1 MITITN
7 ISKAYAATPVL
18 EGCSLQV
25 PDGAIY
31 ALAGRNGAGKS
42 TLLKLAAGFLCPD
55 TGEIR
60 VQGKQT
66 WENRE
71 SIQKDIGTL
80 IDVPVFYEHLS
91 AAENLK
97 LQQAYQ
103 KTDTDIGG
111 ILEKVGLSGISE
123 KPVSAFSTG
132 MRQRL
137 AIARALLH
145 NPRVLLL
152 DEPLNGLDPLGAE
165 ELRSLF
171 VSLAEEGKTLLI
183 SSHILSDISAMA
195 DTVGILSGH
204 RICREFDMEQ
214 YRGSRK
220 EAFEQEVIA
229 AMKLIRLEWKKINP
243 APYLGTALGL
253 LALSMLIALLFCF
266 LPESE
271 WGPAQMSL
279 SRNWHF
285 LILLVSCVTL
295 FSYTMLGAV
304 LSSRVIL
311 TEFLGKNKLLVFS
324 WPISRKRLFAAKTAF
339 LFLFTIAGTFISNL
353 LAVLTTLLLSNLF
366 HGFPGAFTADDLG
379 YLLLVSFSIALLASC
394 ICLAAVRFGFWK
406 KSPTAVI
413 VSALILIAPMTN
425 MASAN
430 LYGGLSLIVFTLIMA
445 VAFLFVYGNL
455 SKKIV
460 SMEAL

>member
-18 EGCSLQV
+18 EGCSFQV

-55 TGEIR
+55 IGEIR

-91 AAENLK
+91 AVENLK

-220 EAFEQEVIA
+220 EAFEQEVLA
-229 AMKLIRLEWKKINP
+229 AMKGE
-243 APYLGTALGL
+243 
-253 LALSMLIALLFCF
+253 
-266 LPESE
+266 
-271 WGPAQMSL
+271 
-279 SRNWHF
+279 
-285 LILLVSCVTL
+285 
-295 FSYTMLGAV
+295 
-304 LSSRVIL
+304 
-311 TEFLGKNKLLVFS
+311 TE
-324 WPISRKRLFAAKTAF
+324 
-339 LFLFTIAGTFISNL
+339 
-353 LAVLTTLLLSNLF
+353 
-366 HGFPGAFTADDLG
+366 
-379 YLLLVSFSIALLASC
+379 
-394 ICLAAVRFGFWK
+394 
-406 KSPTAVI
+406 
-413 VSALILIAPMTN
+413 
-425 MASAN
+425 
-430 LYGGLSLIVFTLIMA
+430 
-445 VAFLFVYGNL
+445 
-455 SKKIV
+455 
-460 SMEAL
+460 

>member
-18 EGCSLQV
+18 EGCSFQV

-55 TGEIR
+55 IGEIR

-91 AAENLK
+91 AVENLK

-145 NPRVLLL
+145 NPRVILL

-220 EAFEQEVIA
+220 EAFEQEVLA
-229 AMKLIRLEWKKINP
+229 AMKGE
-243 APYLGTALGL
+243 
-253 LALSMLIALLFCF
+253 
-266 LPESE
+266 
-271 WGPAQMSL
+271 
-279 SRNWHF
+279 
-285 LILLVSCVTL
+285 
-295 FSYTMLGAV
+295 
-304 LSSRVIL
+304 
-311 TEFLGKNKLLVFS
+311 TE
-324 WPISRKRLFAAKTAF
+324 
-339 LFLFTIAGTFISNL
+339 
-353 LAVLTTLLLSNLF
+353 
-366 HGFPGAFTADDLG
+366 
-379 YLLLVSFSIALLASC
+379 
-394 ICLAAVRFGFWK
+394 
-406 KSPTAVI
+406 
-413 VSALILIAPMTN
+413 
-425 MASAN
+425 
-430 LYGGLSLIVFTLIMA
+430 
-445 VAFLFVYGNL
+445 
-455 SKKIV
+455 
-460 SMEAL
+460 

>member
-18 EGCSLQV
+18 ENCSLQV

-55 TGEIR
+55 IGEIR
-60 VQGKQT
+60 IQGKQT

-91 AAENLK
+91 AVENLK

-220 EAFEQEVIA
+220 EAFEQEVLA
-229 AMKLIRLEWKKINP
+229 AMK
-243 APYLGTALGL
+243 G
-253 LALSMLIALLFCF
+253 
-266 LPESE
+266 
-271 WGPAQMSL
+271 
-279 SRNWHF
+279 
-285 LILLVSCVTL
+285 
-295 FSYTMLGAV
+295 
-304 LSSRVIL
+304 
-311 TEFLGKNKLLVFS
+311 
-324 WPISRKRLFAAKTAF
+324 
-339 LFLFTIAGTFISNL
+339 
-353 LAVLTTLLLSNLF
+353 
-366 HGFPGAFTADDLG
+366 
-379 YLLLVSFSIALLASC
+379 
-394 ICLAAVRFGFWK
+394 
-406 KSPTAVI
+406 
-413 VSALILIAPMTN
+413 
-425 MASAN
+425 
-430 LYGGLSLIVFTLIMA
+430 
-445 VAFLFVYGNL
+445 
-455 SKKIV
+455 
-460 SMEAL
+460 EAE

>member
-55 TGEIR
+55 IGEIR
-60 VQGKQT
+60 IQGKQT

-111 ILEKVGLSGISE
+111 ILGKVGLSGISE

-220 EAFEQEVIA
+220 EAFEQEVLA
-229 AMKLIRLEWKKINP
+229 AMK
-243 APYLGTALGL
+243 G
-253 LALSMLIALLFCF
+253 
-266 LPESE
+266 
-271 WGPAQMSL
+271 
-279 SRNWHF
+279 
-285 LILLVSCVTL
+285 
-295 FSYTMLGAV
+295 
-304 LSSRVIL
+304 
-311 TEFLGKNKLLVFS
+311 
-324 WPISRKRLFAAKTAF
+324 
-339 LFLFTIAGTFISNL
+339 
-353 LAVLTTLLLSNLF
+353 
-366 HGFPGAFTADDLG
+366 
-379 YLLLVSFSIALLASC
+379 
-394 ICLAAVRFGFWK
+394 
-406 KSPTAVI
+406 
-413 VSALILIAPMTN
+413 
-425 MASAN
+425 
-430 LYGGLSLIVFTLIMA
+430 
-445 VAFLFVYGNL
+445 
-455 SKKIV
+455 
-460 SMEAL
+460 EAE

>member
-55 TGEIR
+55 IGEIR
-60 VQGKQT
+60 IQGKQT

-220 EAFEQEVIA
+220 EAFEQEELA
-229 AMKLIRLEWKKINP
+229 AMK
-243 APYLGTALGL
+243 G
-253 LALSMLIALLFCF
+253 
-266 LPESE
+266 
-271 WGPAQMSL
+271 
-279 SRNWHF
+279 
-285 LILLVSCVTL
+285 
-295 FSYTMLGAV
+295 
-304 LSSRVIL
+304 
-311 TEFLGKNKLLVFS
+311 
-324 WPISRKRLFAAKTAF
+324 
-339 LFLFTIAGTFISNL
+339 
-353 LAVLTTLLLSNLF
+353 
-366 HGFPGAFTADDLG
+366 
-379 YLLLVSFSIALLASC
+379 
-394 ICLAAVRFGFWK
+394 
-406 KSPTAVI
+406 
-413 VSALILIAPMTN
+413 
-425 MASAN
+425 
-430 LYGGLSLIVFTLIMA
+430 
-445 VAFLFVYGNL
+445 
-455 SKKIV
+455 
-460 SMEAL
+460 EAE

>member
-42 TLLKLAAGFLCPD
+42 TLLKLASGFLCPD
-55 TGEIR
+55 IGEIR

-103 KTDTDIGG
+103 KTDTDIGS

-204 RICREFDMEQ
+204 RICREFDMEHT
-214 YRGSRK
+214 GAAGKKPLNRK
-220 EAFEQEVIA
+220 C
-229 AMKLIRLEWKKINP
+229 
-243 APYLGTALGL
+243 
-253 LALSMLIALLFCF
+253 S
-266 LPESE
+266 LP
-271 WGPAQMSL
+271 
-279 SRNWHF
+279 
-285 LILLVSCVTL
+285 
-295 FSYTMLGAV
+295 
-304 LSSRVIL
+304 
-311 TEFLGKNKLLVFS
+311 
-324 WPISRKRLFAAKTAF
+324 
-339 LFLFTIAGTFISNL
+339 
-353 LAVLTTLLLSNLF
+353 
-366 HGFPGAFTADDLG
+366 
-379 YLLLVSFSIALLASC
+379 
-394 ICLAAVRFGFWK
+394 
-406 KSPTAVI
+406 
-413 VSALILIAPMTN
+413 
-425 MASAN
+425 
-430 LYGGLSLIVFTLIMA
+430 
-445 VAFLFVYGNL
+445 
-455 SKKIV
+455 
-460 SMEAL
+460 

>member
-18 EGCSLQV
+18 ENCSLQV

-55 TGEIR
+55 IGEIR

-91 AAENLK
+91 AVENLK

-220 EAFEQEVIA
+220 EAFEQEVLA
-229 AMKLIRLEWKKINP
+229 AMKGE
-243 APYLGTALGL
+243 
-253 LALSMLIALLFCF
+253 
-266 LPESE
+266 
-271 WGPAQMSL
+271 
-279 SRNWHF
+279 
-285 LILLVSCVTL
+285 
-295 FSYTMLGAV
+295 
-304 LSSRVIL
+304 
-311 TEFLGKNKLLVFS
+311 TE
-324 WPISRKRLFAAKTAF
+324 
-339 LFLFTIAGTFISNL
+339 
-353 LAVLTTLLLSNLF
+353 
-366 HGFPGAFTADDLG
+366 
-379 YLLLVSFSIALLASC
+379 
-394 ICLAAVRFGFWK
+394 
-406 KSPTAVI
+406 
-413 VSALILIAPMTN
+413 
-425 MASAN
+425 
-430 LYGGLSLIVFTLIMA
+430 
-445 VAFLFVYGNL
+445 
-455 SKKIV
+455 
-460 SMEAL
+460 

>member
-7 ISKAYAATPVL
+7 ISKAYTATPVL

-42 TLLKLAAGFLCPD
+42 TLLKLTAGFLCPD
-55 TGEIR
+55 TGDIR

-103 KTDTDIGG
+103 KSDTDIGG

-220 EAFEQEVIA
+220 ETFEQEVLA
-229 AMKLIRLEWKKINP
+229 AMK
-243 APYLGTALGL
+243 G
-253 LALSMLIALLFCF
+253 
-266 LPESE
+266 
-271 WGPAQMSL
+271 
-279 SRNWHF
+279 
-285 LILLVSCVTL
+285 
-295 FSYTMLGAV
+295 
-304 LSSRVIL
+304 
-311 TEFLGKNKLLVFS
+311 
-324 WPISRKRLFAAKTAF
+324 
-339 LFLFTIAGTFISNL
+339 
-353 LAVLTTLLLSNLF
+353 
-366 HGFPGAFTADDLG
+366 
-379 YLLLVSFSIALLASC
+379 
-394 ICLAAVRFGFWK
+394 
-406 KSPTAVI
+406 
-413 VSALILIAPMTN
+413 
-425 MASAN
+425 
-430 LYGGLSLIVFTLIMA
+430 
-445 VAFLFVYGNL
+445 
-455 SKKIV
+455 
-460 SMEAL
+460 EAE

>member
-7 ISKAYAATPVL
+7 IRKAYAATPVL

-55 TGEIR
+55 IGEIR
-60 VQGKQT
+60 IQGKQT

-195 DTVGILSGH
+195 DTVGILTGH

-220 EAFEQEVIA
+220 EAFEQEVLA
-229 AMKLIRLEWKKINP
+229 AMK
-243 APYLGTALGL
+243 G
-253 LALSMLIALLFCF
+253 
-266 LPESE
+266 
-271 WGPAQMSL
+271 
-279 SRNWHF
+279 
-285 LILLVSCVTL
+285 
-295 FSYTMLGAV
+295 
-304 LSSRVIL
+304 
-311 TEFLGKNKLLVFS
+311 
-324 WPISRKRLFAAKTAF
+324 
-339 LFLFTIAGTFISNL
+339 
-353 LAVLTTLLLSNLF
+353 
-366 HGFPGAFTADDLG
+366 
-379 YLLLVSFSIALLASC
+379 
-394 ICLAAVRFGFWK
+394 
-406 KSPTAVI
+406 
-413 VSALILIAPMTN
+413 
-425 MASAN
+425 
-430 LYGGLSLIVFTLIMA
+430 
-445 VAFLFVYGNL
+445 
-455 SKKIV
+455 
-460 SMEAL
+460 EAE

>member
-55 TGEIR
+55 IGDIR

-145 NPRVLLL
+145 NPWVLLL

-220 EAFEQEVIA
+220 EAFEQEVLA
-229 AMKLIRLEWKKINP
+229 AMK
-243 APYLGTALGL
+243 G
-253 LALSMLIALLFCF
+253 
-266 LPESE
+266 
-271 WGPAQMSL
+271 
-279 SRNWHF
+279 
-285 LILLVSCVTL
+285 
-295 FSYTMLGAV
+295 
-304 LSSRVIL
+304 
-311 TEFLGKNKLLVFS
+311 
-324 WPISRKRLFAAKTAF
+324 
-339 LFLFTIAGTFISNL
+339 
-353 LAVLTTLLLSNLF
+353 
-366 HGFPGAFTADDLG
+366 
-379 YLLLVSFSIALLASC
+379 
-394 ICLAAVRFGFWK
+394 
-406 KSPTAVI
+406 
-413 VSALILIAPMTN
+413 
-425 MASAN
+425 
-430 LYGGLSLIVFTLIMA
+430 
-445 VAFLFVYGNL
+445 
-455 SKKIV
+455 
-460 SMEAL
+460 EAE

>member
-55 TGEIR
+55 IGEIR

-91 AAENLK
+91 AVENLK

-220 EAFEQEVIA
+220 EAFEQEVLA
-229 AMKLIRLEWKKINP
+229 AMKGE
-243 APYLGTALGL
+243 
-253 LALSMLIALLFCF
+253 
-266 LPESE
+266 
-271 WGPAQMSL
+271 
-279 SRNWHF
+279 
-285 LILLVSCVTL
+285 
-295 FSYTMLGAV
+295 
-304 LSSRVIL
+304 
-311 TEFLGKNKLLVFS
+311 TE
-324 WPISRKRLFAAKTAF
+324 
-339 LFLFTIAGTFISNL
+339 
-353 LAVLTTLLLSNLF
+353 
-366 HGFPGAFTADDLG
+366 
-379 YLLLVSFSIALLASC
+379 
-394 ICLAAVRFGFWK
+394 
-406 KSPTAVI
+406 
-413 VSALILIAPMTN
+413 
-425 MASAN
+425 
-430 LYGGLSLIVFTLIMA
+430 
-445 VAFLFVYGNL
+445 
-455 SKKIV
+455 
-460 SMEAL
+460 

>member
-18 EGCSLQV
+18 ENCSLQV

-42 TLLKLAAGFLCPD
+42 TLLKLTAGFLCPD
-55 TGEIR
+55 IGEIR

-220 EAFEQEVIA
+220 EAFEQEVLA
-229 AMKLIRLEWKKINP
+229 AMK
-243 APYLGTALGL
+243 G
-253 LALSMLIALLFCF
+253 
-266 LPESE
+266 
-271 WGPAQMSL
+271 
-279 SRNWHF
+279 
-285 LILLVSCVTL
+285 
-295 FSYTMLGAV
+295 
-304 LSSRVIL
+304 
-311 TEFLGKNKLLVFS
+311 
-324 WPISRKRLFAAKTAF
+324 
-339 LFLFTIAGTFISNL
+339 
-353 LAVLTTLLLSNLF
+353 
-366 HGFPGAFTADDLG
+366 
-379 YLLLVSFSIALLASC
+379 
-394 ICLAAVRFGFWK
+394 
-406 KSPTAVI
+406 
-413 VSALILIAPMTN
+413 
-425 MASAN
+425 
-430 LYGGLSLIVFTLIMA
+430 
-445 VAFLFVYGNL
+445 
-455 SKKIV
+455 
-460 SMEAL
+460 EAE

>member
-55 TGEIR
+55 IGEIR
-60 VQGKQT
+60 IQGKQT

-137 AIARALLH
+137 AIARALLQ

-220 EAFEQEVIA
+220 EAFEQEVLA
-229 AMKLIRLEWKKINP
+229 AMK
-243 APYLGTALGL
+243 G
-253 LALSMLIALLFCF
+253 
-266 LPESE
+266 
-271 WGPAQMSL
+271 
-279 SRNWHF
+279 
-285 LILLVSCVTL
+285 
-295 FSYTMLGAV
+295 
-304 LSSRVIL
+304 
-311 TEFLGKNKLLVFS
+311 
-324 WPISRKRLFAAKTAF
+324 
-339 LFLFTIAGTFISNL
+339 
-353 LAVLTTLLLSNLF
+353 
-366 HGFPGAFTADDLG
+366 
-379 YLLLVSFSIALLASC
+379 
-394 ICLAAVRFGFWK
+394 
-406 KSPTAVI
+406 
-413 VSALILIAPMTN
+413 
-425 MASAN
+425 
-430 LYGGLSLIVFTLIMA
+430 
-445 VAFLFVYGNL
+445 
-455 SKKIV
+455 
-460 SMEAL
+460 EAE

>member
-18 EGCSLQV
+18 EGCSFQV

-55 TGEIR
+55 IGEIR

-91 AAENLK
+91 AVENLK

-145 NPRVLLL
+145 NPRVILL
-152 DEPLNGLDPLGAE
+152 DEPLNVLDPLGAE

-220 EAFEQEVIA
+220 EAFEQEVLA
-229 AMKLIRLEWKKINP
+229 AMKGE
-243 APYLGTALGL
+243 
-253 LALSMLIALLFCF
+253 
-266 LPESE
+266 
-271 WGPAQMSL
+271 
-279 SRNWHF
+279 
-285 LILLVSCVTL
+285 
-295 FSYTMLGAV
+295 
-304 LSSRVIL
+304 
-311 TEFLGKNKLLVFS
+311 TE
-324 WPISRKRLFAAKTAF
+324 
-339 LFLFTIAGTFISNL
+339 
-353 LAVLTTLLLSNLF
+353 
-366 HGFPGAFTADDLG
+366 
-379 YLLLVSFSIALLASC
+379 
-394 ICLAAVRFGFWK
+394 
-406 KSPTAVI
+406 
-413 VSALILIAPMTN
+413 
-425 MASAN
+425 
-430 LYGGLSLIVFTLIMA
+430 
-445 VAFLFVYGNL
+445 
-455 SKKIV
+455 
-460 SMEAL
+460 

>member
-18 EGCSLQV
+18 EGCSFQV

-55 TGEIR
+55 IGEIR

-91 AAENLK
+91 AVENLK

-145 NPRVLLL
+145 NTRVLLL

-220 EAFEQEVIA
+220 EAFEQEVLA
-229 AMKLIRLEWKKINP
+229 AMKGE
-243 APYLGTALGL
+243 
-253 LALSMLIALLFCF
+253 
-266 LPESE
+266 
-271 WGPAQMSL
+271 
-279 SRNWHF
+279 
-285 LILLVSCVTL
+285 
-295 FSYTMLGAV
+295 
-304 LSSRVIL
+304 
-311 TEFLGKNKLLVFS
+311 TE
-324 WPISRKRLFAAKTAF
+324 
-339 LFLFTIAGTFISNL
+339 
-353 LAVLTTLLLSNLF
+353 
-366 HGFPGAFTADDLG
+366 
-379 YLLLVSFSIALLASC
+379 
-394 ICLAAVRFGFWK
+394 
-406 KSPTAVI
+406 
-413 VSALILIAPMTN
+413 
-425 MASAN
+425 
-430 LYGGLSLIVFTLIMA
+430 
-445 VAFLFVYGNL
+445 
-455 SKKIV
+455 
-460 SMEAL
+460 

>member
-18 EGCSLQV
+18 EGCSFQV

-55 TGEIR
+55 IGEIR

-91 AAENLK
+91 AVENLK

-214 YRGSRK
+214 DRGSRK
-220 EAFEQEVIA
+220 EAFEQEVLA
-229 AMKLIRLEWKKINP
+229 AMKGE
-243 APYLGTALGL
+243 
-253 LALSMLIALLFCF
+253 
-266 LPESE
+266 
-271 WGPAQMSL
+271 
-279 SRNWHF
+279 
-285 LILLVSCVTL
+285 
-295 FSYTMLGAV
+295 
-304 LSSRVIL
+304 
-311 TEFLGKNKLLVFS
+311 TE
-324 WPISRKRLFAAKTAF
+324 
-339 LFLFTIAGTFISNL
+339 
-353 LAVLTTLLLSNLF
+353 
-366 HGFPGAFTADDLG
+366 
-379 YLLLVSFSIALLASC
+379 
-394 ICLAAVRFGFWK
+394 
-406 KSPTAVI
+406 
-413 VSALILIAPMTN
+413 
-425 MASAN
+425 
-430 LYGGLSLIVFTLIMA
+430 
-445 VAFLFVYGNL
+445 
-455 SKKIV
+455 
-460 SMEAL
+460 

>member
-55 TGEIR
+55 IGEIR

-145 NPRVLLL
+145 NPQVLLL

-220 EAFEQEVIA
+220 EAFEQEVLA
-229 AMKLIRLEWKKINP
+229 AMK
-243 APYLGTALGL
+243 G
-253 LALSMLIALLFCF
+253 
-266 LPESE
+266 ESE
-271 WGPAQMSL
+271 
-279 SRNWHF
+279 
-285 LILLVSCVTL
+285 
-295 FSYTMLGAV
+295 
-304 LSSRVIL
+304 
-311 TEFLGKNKLLVFS
+311 
-324 WPISRKRLFAAKTAF
+324 
-339 LFLFTIAGTFISNL
+339 
-353 LAVLTTLLLSNLF
+353 
-366 HGFPGAFTADDLG
+366 
-379 YLLLVSFSIALLASC
+379 
-394 ICLAAVRFGFWK
+394 
-406 KSPTAVI
+406 
-413 VSALILIAPMTN
+413 
-425 MASAN
+425 
-430 LYGGLSLIVFTLIMA
+430 
-445 VAFLFVYGNL
+445 
-455 SKKIV
+455 
-460 SMEAL
+460 

>member
-55 TGEIR
+55 IGEIR

-145 NPRVLLL
+145 NPWVLLL

-220 EAFEQEVIA
+220 EAFEQEVLA
-229 AMKLIRLEWKKINP
+229 AMK
-243 APYLGTALGL
+243 G
-253 LALSMLIALLFCF
+253 
-266 LPESE
+266 
-271 WGPAQMSL
+271 
-279 SRNWHF
+279 
-285 LILLVSCVTL
+285 
-295 FSYTMLGAV
+295 
-304 LSSRVIL
+304 
-311 TEFLGKNKLLVFS
+311 
-324 WPISRKRLFAAKTAF
+324 
-339 LFLFTIAGTFISNL
+339 
-353 LAVLTTLLLSNLF
+353 
-366 HGFPGAFTADDLG
+366 
-379 YLLLVSFSIALLASC
+379 
-394 ICLAAVRFGFWK
+394 
-406 KSPTAVI
+406 
-413 VSALILIAPMTN
+413 
-425 MASAN
+425 
-430 LYGGLSLIVFTLIMA
+430 
-445 VAFLFVYGNL
+445 
-455 SKKIV
+455 
-460 SMEAL
+460 EAE

>member
-1 MITITN
+1 MSIVIN
-7 ISKAYAATPVL
+7 QVSKNFGPVQALQNVSLTL
-18 EGCSLQV
+18 EEGK
-25 PDGAIY
+25 IY
-31 ALAGRNGAGKS
+31 GLLGRNGAGKS

-55 TGEIR
+55 IGEIR

-91 AAENLK
+91 AVENLK

-220 EAFEQEVIA
+220 EAFEQEVLA
-229 AMKLIRLEWKKINP
+229 AMKGE
-243 APYLGTALGL
+243 
-253 LALSMLIALLFCF
+253 
-266 LPESE
+266 
-271 WGPAQMSL
+271 
-279 SRNWHF
+279 
-285 LILLVSCVTL
+285 
-295 FSYTMLGAV
+295 
-304 LSSRVIL
+304 
-311 TEFLGKNKLLVFS
+311 TE
-324 WPISRKRLFAAKTAF
+324 
-339 LFLFTIAGTFISNL
+339 
-353 LAVLTTLLLSNLF
+353 
-366 HGFPGAFTADDLG
+366 
-379 YLLLVSFSIALLASC
+379 
-394 ICLAAVRFGFWK
+394 
-406 KSPTAVI
+406 
-413 VSALILIAPMTN
+413 
-425 MASAN
+425 
-430 LYGGLSLIVFTLIMA
+430 
-445 VAFLFVYGNL
+445 
-455 SKKIV
+455 
-460 SMEAL
+460 

>member
-55 TGEIR
+55 IGEIR
-60 VQGKQT
+60 IQGKQT

-183 SSHILSDISAMA
+183 TSHILSDISAMA

-220 EAFEQEVIA
+220 EAFEQEVLA
-229 AMKLIRLEWKKINP
+229 AMK
-243 APYLGTALGL
+243 G
-253 LALSMLIALLFCF
+253 
-266 LPESE
+266 
-271 WGPAQMSL
+271 
-279 SRNWHF
+279 
-285 LILLVSCVTL
+285 
-295 FSYTMLGAV
+295 
-304 LSSRVIL
+304 
-311 TEFLGKNKLLVFS
+311 
-324 WPISRKRLFAAKTAF
+324 
-339 LFLFTIAGTFISNL
+339 
-353 LAVLTTLLLSNLF
+353 
-366 HGFPGAFTADDLG
+366 
-379 YLLLVSFSIALLASC
+379 
-394 ICLAAVRFGFWK
+394 
-406 KSPTAVI
+406 
-413 VSALILIAPMTN
+413 
-425 MASAN
+425 
-430 LYGGLSLIVFTLIMA
+430 
-445 VAFLFVYGNL
+445 
-455 SKKIV
+455 
-460 SMEAL
+460 EAE

>member
-1 MITITN
+1 M
-7 ISKAYAATPVL
+7 
-18 EGCSLQV
+18 

-55 TGEIR
+55 IGEIR

-91 AAENLK
+91 AVENLK

-220 EAFEQEVIA
+220 EAFEQEVLA
-229 AMKLIRLEWKKINP
+229 AMKGE
-243 APYLGTALGL
+243 
-253 LALSMLIALLFCF
+253 
-266 LPESE
+266 
-271 WGPAQMSL
+271 
-279 SRNWHF
+279 
-285 LILLVSCVTL
+285 
-295 FSYTMLGAV
+295 
-304 LSSRVIL
+304 
-311 TEFLGKNKLLVFS
+311 TE
-324 WPISRKRLFAAKTAF
+324 
-339 LFLFTIAGTFISNL
+339 
-353 LAVLTTLLLSNLF
+353 
-366 HGFPGAFTADDLG
+366 
-379 YLLLVSFSIALLASC
+379 
-394 ICLAAVRFGFWK
+394 
-406 KSPTAVI
+406 
-413 VSALILIAPMTN
+413 
-425 MASAN
+425 
-430 LYGGLSLIVFTLIMA
+430 
-445 VAFLFVYGNL
+445 
-455 SKKIV
+455 
-460 SMEAL
+460 